1 MTRAEI
7 EKKIE
12 ELETQKFYIN
22 MTDRFTRSDWDLLHE
37 VEKEIKELKK
47 VIDKQ

>member
-1 MTRAEI
+1 MTTIEI
-7 EKKIE
+7 KKRIE